1 MYRICSALIESVA
14 AAVFIIPIW
23 CIYNKLCFHSWKRT
37 IIYMVFGFYF
47 SAVLALVGFPNIASL
62 KIDFAVNVIPF
73 LDMVSDF
80 INACLNILL
89 FVPFGFFLPILWDK
103 FRNIKNIA
111 LMGFIVTSLYQK
123 TWKEINTEIAERMV
137 QLRKRKKLSQKS
149 LALRSGVSLGSLK
162 RFEQTGEI
170 SLQSLTKIAIALEVE
185 GELEELFSKVPF
197 ASIEEVIHAQTK

>member
-1 MYRICSALIESVA
+1 M
-14 AAVFIIPIW
+14 
-23 CIYNKLCFHSWKRT
+23 
-37 IIYMVFGFYF
+37 
-47 SAVLALVGFPNIASL
+47 
-62 KIDFAVNVIPF
+62 
-73 LDMVSDF
+73 
-80 INACLNILL
+80 IN
-89 FVPFGFFLPILWDK
+89 
-103 FRNIKNIA
+103 
-111 LMGFIVTSLYQK
+111 LYQK

-197 ASIEEVIHAQTK
+197 ASIEEVIRTQTK

>member
-1 MYRICSALIESVA
+1 MYRIYSALIEIVA

-47 SAVLALVGFPNIASL
+47 TAVLALVGFPNIASL

-80 INACLNILL
+80 VNACLNILL

-111 LMGFIVTSLYQK
+111 LMYDCLYRNMPPFFFSVH
-123 TWKEINTEIAERMV
+123 TLFLPFTLLINDHLIRLHYKMF
-137 QLRKRKKLSQKS
+137 RKSD
-149 LALRSGVSLGSLK
+149 
-162 RFEQTGEI
+162 
-170 SLQSLTKIAIALEVE
+170 
-185 GELEELFSKVPF
+185 P
-197 ASIEEVIHAQTK
+197 